1 MTEQKGSPL
10 FRNPTAQKAFE
21 FIMRQIR
28 EDRVRLP
35 FSKIEATRYIMNVI
49 AQNMED
55 NAAIIKLMK
64 EFGYKPKA
72 VETPKKTDTSK
83 KATKNQTDKPLGPG
97 GN

>member
-1 MTEQKGSPL
+1 
-10 FRNPTAQKAFE
+10 
-21 FIMRQIR
+21 
-28 EDRVRLP
+28 
-35 FSKIEATRYIMNVI
+35 
-49 AQNMED
+49 
-55 NAAIIKLMK
+55 MK

>member
-1 MTEQKGSPL
+1 MTEQKGVPM

-21 FIMRQIR
+21 FMMRQVK
-28 EDRVRLP
+28 EGKVRLP
-35 FSKIEATRYIMNVI
+35 FSRVEATRYIINVI

-64 EFGYKPKA
+64 DFGYKPKA
-72 VETPKKTDTSK
+72 VEAPKKTDTSK
-83 KATKNQTDKPLGPG
+83 KETKNQTDKPLGPG